1 MSVLELRNN
10 NWTLCVGFL
19 CANQL
24 MGATDE

>member
-19 CANQL
+19 CAILL
-24 MGATDE
+24 MGTTDE